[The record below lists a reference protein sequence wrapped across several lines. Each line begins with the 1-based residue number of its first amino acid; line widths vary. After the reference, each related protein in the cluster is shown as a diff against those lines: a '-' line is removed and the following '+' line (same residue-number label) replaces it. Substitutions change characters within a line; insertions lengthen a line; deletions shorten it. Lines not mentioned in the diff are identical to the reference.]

1 MILSAHDRFSSLLEL
16 TKARWRWV
24 KENYD
29 FNAHPGMGTTAY
41 YYYLQTA
48 ASALEAYCL
57 SPIGIGERDK
67 MLRLR
72 CTSGFLWT
80 YSACPFGEQG
90 I

>member
-1 MILSAHDRFSSLLEL
+1 MRTVGAGPILAHASEGDHEGVFSA
-16 TKARWRWV
+16 V
-24 KENYD
+24 
-29 FNAHPGMGTTAY
+29 
-41 YYYLQTA
+41 

-57 SPIGIGERDK
+57 SPTGIGERDK